1 MIKIIFLC
9 TGNSA
14 RSQMAE
20 GFANYLKEKTYKDKD
35 LLILSAGVSP
45 KPVNPLSIRVMAE
58 KGIDLTKHKSK
69 SLDDID
75 LTNADYII
83 TLCGDAKDNCPYAEA
98 KTKNLHWDLLDPAN
112 AEGSE
117 DDRLNFFRS
126 IRDDIEI
133 RVKDFFKSIVE

>member
-1 MIKIIFLC
+1 MKIIFLC

-20 GFANYLKEKTYKDKD
+20 GFAIDLNEKFYKDKD
-35 LLILSAGVSP
+35 LVILSAGVSP
-45 KPVNPLSIRVMAE
+45 KPVNPLSIKVMAE

-83 TLCGDAKDNCPYAEA
+83 TLCGDAKDNCPYVGA

-117 DDRLNFFRS
+117 EEKLNFFRK
-126 IRDDIEI
+126 IRDEIEI
-133 RVKDFFKSIVE
+133 RVRDFLKTII